1 MCSWDALNG
10 FVRSR
15 NLPYYKNVFLPRFR
29 MDLLM
34 DCLKKY
40 FVYLPQYMQEEGMN
54 ILRSYWRE
62 DELNKGFAR
71 IALPMAG

>member
-1 MCSWDALNG
+1 
-10 FVRSR
+10 
-15 NLPYYKNVFLPRFR
+15 